1 MRETAILGEVLST
14 ARAATGWTQE
24 RLAKQAGVTQ
34 AALSRYENDLRRPDP
49 ETLEKLAGA
58 LGVTGGLL
66 ERAALMRGGL
76 ALHAHARQRASASV
90 RVWQKAE
97 ARLNIL
103 RLQMHRLLGM
113 IDLDVPNTLLQL
125 DPLDYEPEVAARLTR
140 AQWGM
145 TMGPVRG
152 VTGWMESAGC
162 VVLEWDF
169 GTPRIDALSQWVDEY
184 PVVMVNSALPTD
196 RQRLTLAH
204 ELGHLV
210 IHGDPV
216 HLSSDAEVEREAM
229 KYAAEFLM
237 PAHVIRP
244 DLRNLSLGKLS
255 DLKRYWMVSMAALVE
270 RAHNLRTITD
280 ATRISLYKALSARG
294 WRKREPLSEQLP
306 PEQSSI
312 PALIVEELYKL
323 RYTAGEIAEFG
334 GFADEERAARV
345 LPLRRGLR
353 VIR

>member
-1 MRETAILGEVLST
+1 MLGEAIRIARTAVGFSQLELS
-14 ARAATGWTQE
+14 R
-24 RLAKQAGVTQ
+24 QAGVTQ

-49 ETLEKLAGA
+49 ETLERLARA

-66 ERAALMRGGL
+66 ERAALMRNGL
-76 ALHAHARQRASASV
+76 ALDAHARRRASASV

-103 RLQMHRLLGM
+103 RVQMHRLLDM
-113 IDLDVPNTLLQL
+113 IDLDVPNVLSRL
-125 DPLDYEPEVAARLTR
+125 DPLDYTPEEAARLMR

-169 GTPRIDALSQWVDEY
+169 GTPRIDAVSQWVDEY
-184 PVVMVNSALPTD
+184 PVVMVNSVLPTD
-196 RQRLTLAH
+196 RKRLTLAH

-210 IHGDPV
+210 IHGEPV
-216 HLSSDAEVEREAM
+216 HMSSDAEVEREAM
-229 KYAAEFLM
+229 EYAAEFLM

-255 DLKRYWMVSMAALVE
+255 DLKRFWMVSMAALVE
-270 RAHNLRTITD
+270 RARNLRTITD
-280 ATRISLYKALSARG
+280 AKRISLYKALSARG

-306 PEQSSI
+306 PEQPSI

-334 GFADEERAARV
+334 GFADAEQAARV

>member
-1 MRETAILGEVLST
+1 MLGKAIRIARTAVGFSQLELS
-14 ARAATGWTQE
+14 R
-24 RLAKQAGVTQ
+24 QAGVTQ

-58 LGVTGGLL
+58 VGVTGGLL
-66 ERAALMRGGL
+66 ERAALMRNGL
-76 ALHAHARQRASASV
+76 ALDAHARRRASASV
-90 RVWQKAE
+90 RMWQKAE
-97 ARLNIL
+97 ARLNVL
-103 RLQMHRLLGM
+103 RVQMHRLLDM
-113 IDLDVPNTLLQL
+113 IDLDVPNALSRL
-125 DPLDYEPEVAARLTR
+125 DPLDYAPEAAARLTR

-169 GTPRIDALSQWVDEY
+169 GTPRIDAVSQWVDEY
-184 PVVMVNSALPTD
+184 PVVMVNSVLPTD
-196 RQRLTLAH
+196 RKRLTLAH

-210 IHGDPV
+210 IHGEPV
-216 HLSSDAEVEREAM
+216 HMSSDAEVEREAM
-229 KYAAEFLM
+229 EYAAEFLM

-255 DLKRYWMVSMAALVE
+255 DLKRFWMVSMAALVE
-270 RAHNLRTITD
+270 RAYNLRTIT
-280 ATRISLYKALSARG
+280 AAGRTSLYKALSARG

-306 PEQSSI
+306 PEQTSI

-334 GFADEERAARV
+334 GFADEEQAARV
-345 LPLRRGLR
+345 LPLRQGLR

>member
-1 MRETAILGEVLST
+1 MRETATLGEALST
-14 ARAATGWTQE
+14 ARTAAGLTQE
-24 RLAKQAGVTQ
+24 QLARQAEVTQ
-34 AALSRYENDLRRPDP
+34 AALSRYENDQRQPDT
-49 ETLEKLAGA
+49 ETLERLAGA

-66 ERAALMRGGL
+66 ERAAWVRGGL
-76 ALHAHARQRASASV
+76 ALDAHARRRASAPV
-90 RVWQKAE
+90 RAWKSAE

-103 RLQMHRLLGM
+103 RIQMHRLLAM
-113 IDLDVPNTLLQL
+113 IDLEIPNALLGL
-125 DPLDYEPEVAARLTR
+125 DPLDHAPDAAARLTR

-145 TMGPVRG
+145 AMGPVRG

-169 GTPRIDALSQWVDEY
+169 GTPRIDAVSQWVGEY
-184 PVVMVNSALPTD
+184 PVVMVNSLLPTD
-196 RQRLTLAH
+196 RKRLTLAH

-216 HLSSDAEVEREAM
+216 HLSSEVEQEAM
-229 KYAAEFLM
+229 DYAAEFLM

-270 RAHNLRTITD
+270 RAHSLRTITD
-280 ATRISLYKALSARG
+280 TRRISLYKALSARG

-312 PALIVEELYKL
+312 PALIVQELYKL
-323 RYTAGEIAEFG
+323 RYTAEEIADFG
-334 GFADEERAARV
+334 GFADAEWAARV
-345 LPLRRGLR
+345 LPLQRGLR